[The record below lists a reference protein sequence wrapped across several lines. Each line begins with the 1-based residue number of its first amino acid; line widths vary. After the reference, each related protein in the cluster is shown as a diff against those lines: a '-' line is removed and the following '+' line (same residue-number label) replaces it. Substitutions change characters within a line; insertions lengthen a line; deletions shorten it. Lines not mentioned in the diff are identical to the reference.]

1 MSKNNPDKNRTFV
14 LKKFFKVTKTRK
26 NNYSRAKQKKKK
38 EKRRKF
44 STKDEK
50 KNRRKLIAPGKFRCC
65 YRNYTLRMGEVYKLL
80 LYFIFH
86 IFQELLFDYY
96 YIIVWRYQILSL

>member
-38 EKRRKF
+38 KKKKGENFQQKTRK
-44 STKDEK
+44 K
-50 KNRRKLIAPGKFRCC
+50 
-65 YRNYTLRMGEVYKLL
+65 
-80 LYFIFH
+80 
-86 IFQELLFDYY
+86 
-96 YIIVWRYQILSL
+96 IVES

>member
-14 LKKFFKVTKTRK
+14 LEKFFKVTKTRK

-44 STKDEK
+44 STKDEEK
-50 KNRRKLIAPGKFRCC
+50 K
-65 YRNYTLRMGEVYKLL
+65 
-80 LYFIFH
+80 
-86 IFQELLFDYY
+86 
-96 YIIVWRYQILSL
+96 IVES